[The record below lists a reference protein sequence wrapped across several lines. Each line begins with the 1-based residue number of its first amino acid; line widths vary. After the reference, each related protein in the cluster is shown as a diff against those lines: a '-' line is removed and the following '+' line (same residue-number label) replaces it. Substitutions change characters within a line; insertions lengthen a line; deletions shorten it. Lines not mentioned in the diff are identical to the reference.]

1 MAVVSR
7 AARGTPAA
15 DVYVRLARALDGLPH
30 GYPATDSGV
39 ELAILRKIF
48 RPEDA
53 AMALRLKPLPETAA
67 MVARRLHR
75 PTEEVRGALDG
86 MAARGQIF
94 SFRQRGRRYYC
105 LAPFIVGIWEFQLNH
120 IDRELAELFEAYA
133 PTLLGSLGRV
143 APALAR
149 VIPVNRRIEARAEIL
164 AYDDLKALLSS
175 CSSFRVADCLC
186 RTEQALLGRPCS
198 HTLET
203 CMSFSK
209 EPNAYEG
216 SPPWGREITKQE
228 ALELLD
234 RLEEEGLVHCTYNFQ
249 REPFFVCNCC
259 SCCCGFLRA
268 VNEHA
273 APYMLARSNYA
284 SVIDLEACTDCGD
297 CEGGR
302 CPVSAISSDGGGHV
316 VDQGRCIG
324 CGVCALA
331 CPYDA
336 IRLVPRPESD
346 RLTPP
351 GTLIDWS
358 LDRVDHRHGR
368 LKGAAMRGWLVWEGL
383 KMAARRGAH
392 PEDAAH

>member
-1 MAVVSR
+1 M
-7 AARGTPAA
+7 A
-15 DVYVRLARALDGLPH
+15 DVFERLAKVLDGLPN
-30 GYPATDSGV
+30 GFPATDSGV

-48 RPEDA
+48 TPEDA

-67 MVARRLHR
+67 MVARRLRR
-75 PTEEVRGALDG
+75 PTDEVRATLDA

-94 SFRQRGRRYYC
+94 SFRHRGRRYYA

-133 PTLLGSLGRV
+133 PTLLGALGGA
-143 APALAR
+143 APHLAR
-149 VIPVNRRIEARAEIL
+149 VLPVNRRIEARAEVL
-164 AYDDLKALLSS
+164 PYDDLRALLES

-186 RTEQALLGRPCS
+186 RREQALLGTPCS

-209 EPNAYEG
+209 EPNAYQD
-216 SPPWGREITKQE
+216 SPPWGREITRQE

-234 RLEEEGLVHCTYNFQ
+234 RLEEEGLVHCTYNVQ

-268 VNEHA
+268 VNQHG
-273 APYMLARSNYA
+273 APYMLARSNYL
-284 SVIDLEACTDCGD
+284 SVIDPDICSECGD
-297 CEGGR
+297 CDSGR
-302 CPVSAISSDGGGHV
+302 CPVAAISAGDGAYA
-316 VDQGRCIG
+316 VDGERCIG

-331 CPYDA
+331 CSFEA
-336 IRLVPRPESD
+336 IRLVPRPEPE

-351 GTLIDWS
+351 ATLIDWS
-358 LDRVDHRHGR
+358 LQRFDHRHGR

-383 KMAARRGAH
+383 KMAVRRKAH
-392 PEDAAH
+392 PEDIST